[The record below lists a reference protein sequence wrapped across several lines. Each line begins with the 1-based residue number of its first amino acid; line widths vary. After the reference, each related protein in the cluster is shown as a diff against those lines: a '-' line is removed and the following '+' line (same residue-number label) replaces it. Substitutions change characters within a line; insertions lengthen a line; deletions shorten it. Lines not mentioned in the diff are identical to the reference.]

1 MTPGAK
7 KIALVGLLLLAPLV
21 ASAFSAVAGRKWA
34 AAFRRAFGQRFGP
47 GAEEGLEALASAW
60 ARHGDG
66 DPRKLLYI
74 LCAAWHESRLRPI
87 EEIKAAPGSCVWEQY
102 QSRYWPSG
110 YYGRG
115 FVQITWR
122 DNYRKMGEL
131 LGLDLVGRPD
141 LALRPGV
148 AAEIMV
154 RGMMLGLFT
163 GKRLGDYINAQ
174 GADWYNARRTI
185 GAISV
190 AGQDTAA
197 LIQGHVAK
205 VAQALQET
213 A

>member
-1 MTPGAK
+1 MTGAK

-21 ASAFSAVAGRKWA
+21 ASAFTGGAGRRWA
-34 AAFRRAFGQRFGP
+34 TAFQKAFGSRFGG
-47 GAEEGLEALASAW
+47 GAANGLQALTLAW
-60 ARHGDG
+60 GRYGDG

-74 LCAAWHESRLRPI
+74 LCAAWHESRLQPI
-87 EEIKAAPGSCVWEQY
+87 EEIKAAPGSYVWEQY

-115 FVQITWR
+115 FVQLTWK

-131 LGLDLVGRPD
+131 LGMNLVGNPG
-141 LALRPGV
+141 LALRPDL

-163 GKRLGDYINAQ
+163 GKRLGDYINDQ
-174 GADWYNARRTI
+174 GADYYNARRTI
-185 GAISV
+185 GSIEV
-190 AGQDTAA
+190 AGKDTAA
-197 LIQGHVAK
+197 LIVAHVEA
-205 VAQALQET
+205 VARALQD